1 MVLKSLTNL
10 QSRNLRGYRSRATW
24 PREQIHA
31 RIDRQHVFRAVKVED
46 PSPGARK
53 PVDMSLNEETKKVQ
67 QLASKIQSMPER
79 EVEERYHELIDKRP
93 NLSSIERFELDRIN
107 ARLDAEDFDPEQ
119 EGRKTERERER
130 VDLLKSIEALL
141 ERLHSRI

>member
-1 MVLKSLTNL
+1 
-10 QSRNLRGYRSRATW
+10 
-24 PREQIHA
+24 
-31 RIDRQHVFRAVKVED
+31 
-46 PSPGARK
+46 
-53 PVDMSLNEETKKVQ
+53 MSLNEETKKVQ